1 MDPLSQII
9 GLLKP
14 QAAFWRVVEAHNAWT
29 IGFHPTNIVVFGQII
44 EGACHIERE
53 DGIALDLEG
62 GDFLLMAAP
71 PNWTM
76 AALGGGSTTVEFGA
90 VVEDPGILLS
100 PGHTHQ
106 VTRFMA
112 GNFAFSAVNR
122 DLVST
127 LMLPIVHVRGNDV
140 AASRLRALLATFGD
154 EATTERPG
162 RSLILDR
169 LLELILIEALR
180 YRPSDIGD
188 AGSSLLSGLAD
199 PRIGD
204 ALRIMHAD
212 PKQPWTL
219 ALLARKVGMSR
230 SGFALRFLQL
240 VGVPPIEYLATW
252 RMRLAK
258 SALASS
264 QAPMIDV
271 AEMAGYQ
278 SVSAF
283 STAFKRETGISPR
296 LYVRSLQD
304 ASWRS
309 DELEE
314 DQEARPGPNYK
325 AVDSEHPHA

>member
-14 QAAFWRVVEAHNAWT
+14 QAVFWRVIEAQDAWT
-29 IGFHPTNIVVFGQII
+29 IGFRPTNIVVFGQVI
-44 EGACHIERE
+44 EGACHVERE
-53 DGIALDLEG
+53 DGITLDLEA

-76 AALGGGSTTVEFGA
+76 AAFGGGATPVDFGV
-90 VVEDPGILLS
+90 VVEDPSLLLS
-100 PGHTHQ
+100 PQPTNQ

-112 GNFAFSAVNR
+112 GNFAFSAANR

-127 LMLPIVHVRGNDV
+127 LMLPIVHMRSNDV

-162 RSLILDR
+162 RSLVLDR
-169 LLELILIEALR
+169 LLELVLIEALR
-180 YRPSDIGD
+180 YRPSDIGE
-188 AGSSLLSGLAD
+188 GRSSLLSGLAD

-204 ALRIMHAD
+204 ALRIMHSD
-212 PKQPWTL
+212 TKQAWTL
-219 ALLARKVGMSR
+219 ASLARRVGMSR
-230 SGFALRFLQL
+230 SAFASRFLQL

-264 QAPMIDV
+264 EVPMIDI

-283 STAFKRETGISPR
+283 STAFKRVTGLSPT
-296 LYVRSLQD
+296 LYVRSLQ
-304 ASWRS
+304 
-309 DELEE
+309 
-314 DQEARPGPNYK
+314 EA
-325 AVDSEHPHA
+325 D

>member
-14 QAAFWRVVEAHNAWT
+14 QAVFWRVIEAQDAWT
-29 IGFHPTNIVVFGQII
+29 IGFRPTNIVVFGQVI
-44 EGACHIERE
+44 EGACHVERE
-53 DGIALDLEG
+53 DGITLDLEE

-76 AALGGGSTTVEFGA
+76 AAFGGGATPVDFGV
-90 VVEDPGILLS
+90 VVEDPSLLLS
-100 PGHTHQ
+100 PQPTNQ

-112 GNFAFSAVNR
+112 GNFAFSAANR

-127 LMLPIVHVRGNDV
+127 LMLPIVHLRSDDV

-162 RSLILDR
+162 RSLVLDR
-169 LLELILIEALR
+169 LLELVLIEALR
-180 YRPSDIGD
+180 YRPSDIGE
-188 AGSSLLSGLAD
+188 GRSSLLSGLAD
-199 PRIGD
+199 PRIGN
-204 ALRIMHAD
+204 ALRIMHSD
-212 PKQPWTL
+212 TKQAWTL
-219 ALLARKVGMSR
+219 ASLARRVGMSR
-230 SGFALRFLQL
+230 SAFASRFLQL

-264 QAPMIDV
+264 EVPMIDI

-283 STAFKRETGISPR
+283 STAFKRVTGLSPT
-296 LYVRSLQD
+296 LYVRSLQ
-304 ASWRS
+304 
-309 DELEE
+309 
-314 DQEARPGPNYK
+314 EA
-325 AVDSEHPHA
+325 D

>member
-14 QAAFWRVVEAHNAWT
+14 QAVFWRVIEAQDAWT
-29 IGFHPTNIVVFGQII
+29 IGFRPTNIVVFGQVI
-44 EGACHIERE
+44 EGACHVERE
-53 DGIALDLEG
+53 DGITLDLEA

-76 AALGGGSTTVEFGA
+76 AAFGGGATAVDFG
-90 VVEDPGILLS
+90 VVIEDPSLLLS
-100 PGHTHQ
+100 PQHTNQ

-112 GNFAFSAVNR
+112 GNFAFSAANR

-127 LMLPIVHVRGNDV
+127 LMLPIVHMRSNDV

-162 RSLILDR
+162 RSLVLDR
-169 LLELILIEALR
+169 LLELVLIEALR
-180 YRPSDIGD
+180 YRPSDIGE
-188 AGSSLLSGLAD
+188 GRSSLLSGLAD

-204 ALRIMHAD
+204 ALRIMHSD
-212 PKQPWTL
+212 TKQAWTL
-219 ALLARKVGMSR
+219 ASLARRVGMSR
-230 SGFALRFLQL
+230 SAFASRFLQL

-264 QAPMIDV
+264 EVPMIDI

-283 STAFKRETGISPR
+283 STAFKRVTGLSPT
-296 LYVRSLQD
+296 LYVRSLQ
-304 ASWRS
+304 
-309 DELEE
+309 
-314 DQEARPGPNYK
+314 EA
-325 AVDSEHPHA
+325 D